1 MQREGAAIA
10 GRPATT
16 RSRTSND
23 PRHVPGLD
31 GRKTEQRRRR
41 DLVAIYIDALGGRA
55 AATELQLVE
64 VRKAAELTAA
74 AEVVRARV
82 LAGASIDL
90 SSLVK
95 LEGEARRAVRAL
107 GIKSGP
113 PPHVP
118 LRDRLAAEAESAGEA
133 A

>member
-1 MQREGAAIA
+1 MQHEGAAIA
-10 GRPATT
+10 PRPATV
-16 RSRTSND
+16 RSRISND

-31 GRKTEQRRRR
+31 GRKAEQRRRR

-55 AATELQLVE
+55 AVSEVQLVE

-74 AEVVRARV
+74 VEVVRARV
-82 LAGASIDL
+82 LAGAEADL
-90 SSLVK
+90 GALVK

-107 GIKSGP
+107 GIKSGS

-118 LRDRLAAEAESAGEA
+118 LRERLAAEAAEEA